1 MAEVGAHL
9 LEVTGGRGVTLSGD
23 GVTDQGGGSAQLDSD
38 SWSEG
43 QRTVVLNDTVGPDTL
58 SVVLRNS
65 AGDSVTALETR
76 IVYNP
81 GAASQLVVTGLPDTL
96 AVGRAYRGE
105 VSVADRYGNVRS
117 DDREVTI
124 SADQENVSSS
134 SPVELDGG
142 TGGFWVRSDAV
153 PASRLWC

>member
-1 MAEVGAHL
+1 MI
-9 LEVTGGRGVTLSGD
+9 LSPR
-23 GVTDQGGGSAQLDSD
+23 
-38 SWSEG
+38 WK
-43 QRTVVLNDTVGPDTL
+43 PP
-58 SVVLRNS
+58 
-65 AGDSVTALETR
+65 

-153 PASRLWC
+153 PAADLVLTFEDSEDSDVSGTVIGHGPAAGCTGSSHRR